1 MINSIKIEQDYDD
14 KKITVEF
21 TTMGWNLISGILY
34 NVLTK
39 TKPTEQQEEFVQVM
53 KDEIHDLFEDF
64 I

>member
-21 TTMGWNLISGILY
+21 TTMGWNLISGVFYNILT
-34 NVLTK
+34 NTK
-39 TKPTEQQEEFVQVM
+39 HTEQQKESVQMM